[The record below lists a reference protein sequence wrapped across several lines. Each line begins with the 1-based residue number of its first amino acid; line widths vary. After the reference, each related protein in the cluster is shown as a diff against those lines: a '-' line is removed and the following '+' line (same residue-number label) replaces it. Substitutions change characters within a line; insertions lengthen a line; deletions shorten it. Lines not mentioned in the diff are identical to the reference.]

1 MMFNDS
7 CLFRGLK
14 LKNDDNDVVEQR
26 RHVGLVLVTAL
37 MSQRICSKQKG
48 KKMKF

>member
-1 MMFNDS
+1 MSFSWVKIKND
-7 CLFRGLK
+7 
-14 LKNDDNDVVEQR
+14 DDNDVVEQR